1 VIERVDAGGAVVLV
15 GTDAD
20 EIGQVVRAAVAR
32 GERIGAVVGDP
43 EDPNVRA
50 AVAEMVTEL
59 FGRTPTIS

>member
-1 VIERVDAGGAVVLV
+1 MIERVEAGGAVVLV

-20 EIGQVVRAAVAR
+20 EIGEVVRAAVAR

-43 EDPNVRA
+43 EDPGVQA

-59 FGRTPTIS
+59 FGAPTIS